1 MDLDISPEL
10 VVFREYGNDRDLNII
25 VLNTVM
31 SVRNDAPFWSGQM
44 SAKNLRSSPG
54 RWLSIGTQYL
64 KISPSV
70 VVIVN
75 NRESKPYRMQ
85 STIQSRFSTPAS
97 NEFLQNPEFLRA
109 T

>member
-1 MDLDISPEL
+1 VLLKSLLHHIRYIVIWTPEILQMDLDISPEL
-10 VVFREYGNDRDLNII
+10 VIFREYGNDRDLKIV

-31 SVRNDAPFWSGQM
+31 SVHNDAPFWSGHM

-54 RWLSIGTQYL
+54 RWLSIGMQYL

-75 NRESKPYRMQ
+75 
-85 STIQSRFSTPAS
+85 T
-97 NEFLQNPEFLRA
+97 
-109 T
+109 